1 MKLIKNTNTHKFFLL
16 GLLLLGV
23 IVTGLYFYRKPPQQL
38 VLVEM
43 VAKEMPSNTDDM
55 NVGIEVPTGADE
67 SIKQKNGNLNEKTVE
82 GMTNRENKFLT
93 TKQEKQIQLTKT
105 QIDKLTCIEYS
116 LILLNI
122 LNDTK
127 DEKGKVEGVD
137 KEIVKLNKQ
146 ISNIVESEDDDN
158 LKSIVN
164 NNNIPPRSLE
174 KIYHRLYENRKRD
187 SILPNNC
194 DEYEKV
200 IIDILQ
206 QLPREFRDKLI
217 MRTNQI
223 VKHRLGML
231 HNLVTAKGINDPRNK
246 RILNKERK
254 QNREEIYNADTW
266 NDYSNSRCPR
276 GCAHV
281 GDFTVGCVDPRYGPG
296 NCIFAY
302 ECTDCIR

>member
-1 MKLIKNTNTHKFFLL
+1 MKLFKNTNTHKFVLL

-23 IVTGLYFYRKPPQQL
+23 IVTGLYFYRKPSPEI

-43 VAKEMPSNTDDM
+43 VAKEMPTDDV
-55 NVGIEVPTGADE
+55 NLDIEVPAGADE
-67 SIKQKNGNLNEKTVE
+67 SVKQKNGNLNEKTVE

-93 TKQEKQIQLTKT
+93 TKQERKIELTKG
-105 QIDKLTCIEYS
+105 QVDKLTCIEYS

-122 LNDTK
+122 LKDSK
-127 DEKGKVEGVD
+127 DEEGKVEGVD
-137 KEIVKLNKQ
+137 NEIVKLNNQ
-146 ISNIVESEDDDN
+146 IRNIVDSDDDN
-158 LKSIVN
+158 LKSIVK
-164 NNNIPPRSLE
+164 NNNIPPRTLE
-174 KIYHRLYENRKRD
+174 RIYHRLYENRKRD

-194 DEYEKV
+194 EDYEKV

-217 MRTNQI
+217 VRTNQI

-231 HNLVTAKGINDPRNK
+231 HNLVTKKGINDPRNK
-246 RILNKERK
+246 NILKQERK

-281 GDFTVGCVDPRYGPG
+281 GQFVVGCVDPRYGPD

-302 ECTDCIR
+302 ECTDCIK